1 VRVKFLFCSC
11 FCPFCRQ
18 PATSLPFRGTGS
30 SWIHPD
36 TENGQSGAGEIS
48 GKVGNIV
55 LDLGLN
61 GNGVPFD
68 KTDGK
73 AALSSLA
80 FTSKMEALQRLR
92 NEPALESYARSSSHV
107 RSAKTP
113 AQLNC
118 ENRKFHRAFPG
129 VHDPETGSVVV
140 PPKFQAQH
148 NSSSVFGMRDDDMKE
163 RLPAG
168 QYKLDRQ
175 PYKIKT
181 TQPAKAPFAKDDW
194 PLQHRNNTWTNDQ
207 IVYTNKTLLPERQ
220 KPKKI
225 VFMRDQ
231 LRAAM
236 NQHQVVSQEVSEV
249 A

>member
-1 VRVKFLFCSC
+1 MLLRAHFF
-11 FCPFCRQ
+11 RQ
-18 PATSLPFRGTGS
+18 PATTLPFRGTGS
-30 SWIHPD
+30 SWTLGTESD
-36 TENGQSGAGEIS
+36 TENVQGGAGGEIR
-48 GKVGNIV
+48 GKVGNLV
-55 LDLGLN
+55 LELGLT

-73 AALSSLA
+73 AAKSSLA
-80 FTSKMEALQRLR
+80 FTSKKEALQRLR
-92 NEPALESYARSSSHV
+92 QDPALENSALSSSHV

-118 ENRKFHRAFPG
+118 ENQKFHGAFPG
-129 VHDPETGSVVV
+129 IRDPETGCVVV
-140 PPKFQAQH
+140 PPKFKAQR
-148 NSSSVFGMRDDDMKE
+148 NLSSVFGMRDDDMNE

-175 PYKIKT
+175 PYKLKT

-194 PLQHRNNTWTNDQ
+194 PLHHRNNTWTNDQ
-207 IVYTNKTLLPERQ
+207 IVYTKKMLLPERQ

-225 VFMRDQ
+225 EFMRDH

-236 NQHQVVSQEVSEV
+236 NQFQDVSQEGSAV